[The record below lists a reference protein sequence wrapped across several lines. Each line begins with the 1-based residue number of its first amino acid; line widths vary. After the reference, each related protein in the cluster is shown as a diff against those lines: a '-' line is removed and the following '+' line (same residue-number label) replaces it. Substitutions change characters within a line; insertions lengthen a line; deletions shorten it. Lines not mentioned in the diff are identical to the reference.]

1 MNISS
6 KWAVLLILLVLGTPL
21 TGMAADE
28 AAKAGAMN
36 GMQMNDM
43 QMNDVSGMSSG
54 EVKKVD
60 KDTGKITIKHGP
72 LANLGMP
79 AMTMVFHVKDAAMLD
94 QVKQGDQI
102 NFVAEKVNGALT
114 VTKIEA

>member
-6 KWAVLLILLVLGTPL
+6 KCAVLAILLVLGTPV

-36 GMQMNDM
+36 DM
-43 QMNDVSGMSSG
+43 QTSGASAMSSG
-54 EVKKVD
+54 EVKKID
-60 KDTGKITIKHGP
+60 KDAGKITIKHGP

-79 AMTMVFHVKDAAMLD
+79 AMTMVFRVKDAAMLD

-102 NFVAEKVNGALT
+102 NFVAEKANGALT
-114 VTKIEA
+114 VTKIEAAK